1 MSSPLE
7 IWGGA
12 ECSHVR
18 VHTTV
23 RDQLAETGHLDR
35 IDDLDLI
42 AGLGVRTL
50 RYPVLWE
57 MVERDPGSYDWSWT
71 DARLKRIGELGIR
84 PIAGLLHHGSGPEW
98 SQILDPD
105 FPEMFARYAALVAHR
120 YPRIELYTPI
130 NEPLT
135 TARISGLYGLWYP
148 HGISEVTCLQ
158 LTVAQCRATAQAMKA
173 IRARIP
179 RARLVQTEDVGRVF
193 ATEHLAYQADHENER
208 RWLALDLLA
217 GRVTVEHR
225 FYGRLLDAGI
235 AQEHLSELQ
244 AEPCPPDI
252 IGIDYYLTSDRML
265 DEQIDRHPDEQIG
278 GNGIDTYVDSAAV
291 RSIGQRDTGLR
302 QRIDEVWKRYHL
314 PIVVTELHNGSTRDE
329 QVRWLVEGWQAAQSA
344 RENGVDVRA
353 VTAWSL
359 FGAVDWNSMLSARD
373 GYYESGA
380 FDVRTRTPRPTALAN
395 VIAALA
401 RHGRADHPLLDRPG
415 WWRDERSLE
424 SDLTRPLLLVGFG
437 CMISV
442 IEECCVAR
450 RLPVCAARPDKIHR
464 LMTQNGAWVAI
475 HVDERRSA
483 RIGGS
488 ENPVRMLCRFPE
500 GSDLLLQCDWNSPA
514 PETANAFLDLI
525 IDGQRGAYALSRWG
539 PNNQYEL
546 HLLTDDAQADRKHHG
561 EVINSVA

>member
-1 MSSPLE
+1 MNGPLE
-7 IWGGA
+7 MWGGV
-12 ECSHVR
+12 ECSRVR

-23 RDQLAETGHLDR
+23 RDQLEETGHLDR

-42 AGLGVRTL
+42 AGLGIRTL

-71 DARLKRIGELGIR
+71 DARLQRISDLGIR
-84 PIAGLLHHGSGPEW
+84 PIAGLMHHGSGPEW

-105 FPEMFARYAALVAHR
+105 FPKMFARYAALVAQR
-120 YPRIELYTPI
+120 YLWIELYTPI

-148 HGISEVTCLQ
+148 HGISELTCLQ
-158 LTVAQCRATAQAMKA
+158 LTVAQCRATTQAMKA
-173 IRARIP
+173 IRAHIP

-193 ATEHLAYQADHENER
+193 ATERLAYQADHENER

-217 GRVTVEHR
+217 GRVTVEHP

-265 DEQIDRHPDEQIG
+265 DEQIDQHPDEQIG

-291 RSIGQRDTGLR
+291 RSISQRDTGLR
-302 QRIDEVWKRYHL
+302 QRIDEVWMRYHL

-344 RENGVDVRA
+344 RQNGVDVRA

-359 FGAVDWNSMLSARD
+359 FGAVDWNSTLSARN

-380 FDVRTRTPRPTALAN
+380 FDVRTGAPRPTALAN

-424 SDLTRPLLLVGFG
+424 SHRTRPLLLIGFG
-437 CMISV
+437 RIISV
-442 IEECCVAR
+442 IEECCTAR
-450 RLPVCAARPDKIHR
+450 RLPVCAARPDKISE
-464 LMTQNGAWVAI
+464 LMKEDGAWAAI
-475 HVDERRSA
+475 HVDERSSA
-483 RIGGS
+483 RTGAS
-488 ENPVRMLCRFPE
+488 KNPIRMLCRFPE
-500 GSDLLLQCDWNSPA
+500 GNDLMLQCDPNSPTT
-514 PETANAFLDLI
+514 EVANAFLDLI
-525 IDGQRGAYALSRWG
+525 IDGQRGAFELSQSG
-539 PNNQYEL
+539 PNNQYALAPLADE
-546 HLLTDDAQADRKHHG
+546 AQADRQRG
-561 EVINSVA
+561 REVISYVA